1 MFNKKMINVFV
12 KILAWLTII
21 AAVASLI
28 YGFFEANENTY
39 DAADAAA
46 YFFGYEVVAI
56 GFCMFVYSGL
66 AAIYKIN
73 NSK

>member
-28 YGFFEANENTY
+28 YGFFEASENTY
-39 DAADAAA
+39 EATDAVA
-46 YFFGYEVVAI
+46 FFIGYEIVAMS
-56 GFCMFVYSGL
+56 FCMFVYSGL

>member
-1 MFNKKMINVFV
+1 MINVFV

-21 AAVASLI
+21 AAIALLI
-28 YGFFEANENTY
+28 AGFFEAGANTY
-39 DAADAAA
+39 DTAEAVGF
-46 YFFGYEVVAI
+46 YLGYEIVAM